1 MGGDPTAVY
10 THGMFSAAHG
20 RQALIRRSRLSLH
33 GSVLQQRLQGRVAAV
48 LVRQARRK
56 LADLVDDRIGQG
68 QRLVHPASLGLL
80 VALSSL

>member
-1 MGGDPTAVY
+1 
-10 THGMFSAAHG
+10 
-20 RQALIRRSRLSLH
+20 
-33 GSVLQQRLQGRVAAV
+33 VAAV

-56 LADLVDDRIGQG
+56 LPVLVDDRIGQG